1 MEKLGRAVKNSGNH
15 ILRVPTIL
23 MNDTGQG
30 STGRR
35 ALMPLD
41 RRGDMQPATPK
52 SSRIDTH
59 RLSSKQRDSVR
70 QLGMGLF
77 FSHRRRP
84 IVALTLEK
92 PRQQVG
98 KKIGR
103 LREC

>member
-1 MEKLGRAVKNSGNH
+1 TGKNRCDDNVR
-15 ILRVPTIL
+15 IPAIL
-23 MNDTGQG
+23 MNDAYESFSRG
-30 STGRR
+30 SV
-35 ALMPLD
+35 LMSLH
-41 RRGDMQPATPK
+41 RSGDMQPAPPK
-52 SSRIDTH
+52 SGVIDLD
-59 RLSSKQRDSVR
+59 RFFSQQRDSVR